1 MRVRLAALVIVTSV
15 SFACSSSSDV
25 GGAKEDADAGGDA
38 QRADDASASADAR
51 PSPDASQG
59 SDGGAPDSTTQSCN
73 TLGVPPNAQQES
85 IASNAPAATGGNVGD
100 GTYDLVNVINFTGVG
115 GTSGMMG
122 VSGTAERYEIH
133 GNTWQLATSVN
144 GTLGHF
150 THTALL
156 SGTTMTP
163 TTTCGTALDGAT
175 PYSVSGTKLTLYV
188 FGGRLAFVF
197 EKQ

>member
-1 MRVRLAALVIVTSV
+1 MGTSL
-15 SFACSSSSDV
+15 SFACSSSSDA
-25 GGAKEDADAGGDA
+25 GGAREDAGAAGDA
-38 QRADDASASADAR
+38 RPADDASASSDAL

-59 SDGGAPDSTTQSCN
+59 QDGGAPDSTTQSCN
-73 TLGVPPNAQQES
+73 TLGVPANAQQES
-85 IASNAPAATGGNVGD
+85 IASDAPAATGGNVGD
-100 GTYDLVNVINFTGVG
+100 GTYDLVNAIHYTGVG

-150 THTALL
+150 THTTVL
-156 SGTTMTP
+156 SGTTMML
-163 TTTCGTALDGAT
+163 TTTCGTALDGTT
-175 PYSVSGTKLTLYV
+175 PYSVSGTKLTLFA
-188 FGGRLAFVF
+188 FGGRLALVF